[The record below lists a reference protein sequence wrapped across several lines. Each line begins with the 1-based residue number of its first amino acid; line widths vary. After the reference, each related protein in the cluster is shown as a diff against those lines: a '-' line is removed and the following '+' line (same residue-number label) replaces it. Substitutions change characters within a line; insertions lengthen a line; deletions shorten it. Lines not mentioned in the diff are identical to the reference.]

1 MGNIFSHQKK
11 CWIPSC
17 PRNGLKKFGLR
28 CHMHQNANICHAK
41 KCNGLAYDLKRF
53 CPECNCVYPDC
64 EMLALKNVGSQY
76 CLEHYQKHY
85 QKNTCM
91 ITGCSNITRDNN
103 LICMIHQCSYD
114 NCKKVIRSGLYCP
127 NHTCQMGNC
136 NKSVYGNYSFC
147 YAHYNLIENGKIQYN
162 LHYLPGTVDNTINY
176 TGSSFNIPTTSNT
189 SSNDYSNTISNAVS
203 NTLTYYNDYVYYDN
217 QYLEPDFQYNDCIKP
232 CHKPNKYCR
241 PIKYP
246 IYTYKG
252 DQCYYIKKS

>member
-11 CWIPSC
+11 CWIPNC

-28 CHMHQNANICHAK
+28 CHMHQNANICQAK
-41 KCNGLAYDLKRF
+41 KCSGLAYDLKRF

-64 EMLALKNVGSQY
+64 EMLALKNGESQY

-91 ITGCSNITRDNN
+91 ISGCSNITRDNN

-114 NCKKVIRSGLYCP
+114 NCKKVIRTGLYCP
-127 NHTCQMGNC
+127 DHTCQMGNC

-147 YAHYNLIENGKIQYN
+147 YAHYNLIENGKIQYT
-162 LHYLPGTVDNTINY
+162 LHYLPGSVNN
-176 TGSSFNIPTTSNT
+176 SSDISTSN
-189 SSNDYSNTISNAVS
+189 
-203 NTLTYYNDYVYYDN
+203 NTLTYCNDDYVYYDY
-217 QYLEPDFQYNDCIKP
+217 QYIEPDYEYNDCIKP
-232 CHKPNKYCR
+232 YYKNKTKTKNYCR

-246 IYTYKG
+246 IYTYNG
-252 DQCYYIKKS
+252 DQCYYIKK